1 MIVMVG
7 GGGTILGNADTEPHL
22 RALYPHTTVLTKSTH
37 FLYYLIAFL
46 VSFLSICS
54 STSSPQ
60 FIMLVD
66 P

>member
-1 MIVMVG
+1 MIVMVD
-7 GGGTILGNADTEPHL
+7 GGGTIVGNADTEPYL
-22 RALYPHTTVLTKSTH
+22 RALYPHMTILTKSTH
-37 FLYYLIAFL
+37 FLYHLIAFL

-60 FIMLVD
+60 FIMLMD